1 MAPNKVYCAVILLF
15 FFCGAA
21 SVSNRNQK
29 AELVVNASGGR
40 QIPETFF
47 GIFFEEINH
56 AGAGGLWAEL
66 VSNRGF
72 EAVRQNKSLNI
83 HPWSLI
89 GDESSIIVSTD
100 RSSCFKR
107 NKIALRMEVLCDG
120 DTCPVGGVG
129 VYNPGFWG
137 MDIKQGKIYKIVFY
151 LRSLISV
158 NISVS
163 LSSSDGL
170 RMLAITN
177 LIASARHVSNWTKM
191 ETLLEAEE
199 TNPNARLQLKT
210 SKKGVMWIDQVSAIP
225 LDTHKGH
232 GFRNDLYEMIA
243 NIKPRFLRFPGGNF
257 VGGDLL
263 RNAFRWKDTV
273 GPWEERPGHF
283 NDAWNYWTDDGLGY
297 FEFLQL
303 SEDLGAL
310 PIWVFNNGM
319 SNLGQEKAS
328 NVSLFVQEALEGIE
342 FAIGDPSSKWGSV
355 RAAMRHPKPF
365 DLRYVAVGNEE
376 CYSTEKNA
384 YKENYPKFYD
394 AIKRYY
400 PDIKVISNC
409 DESVDQLD
417 HPTDLYDFHIYTNAN
432 DLFSKA
438 HHFDH
443 TSRSGPKVFV
453 SEYAVSGKD
462 GGTGSLLAALGEA
475 GFLVGLERN
484 SDVVAMVCYAPLFVN
499 VHDRSWNPD
508 AIVFN
513 SNQAYGTPSYWL
525 QHFFI
530 DTSGAMLLNTTLL
543 TNSSTPI
550 LASAIAQWNSNDNI
564 CFLKVK
570 VVNFGSNKVNLKISV
585 YGLESNSI
593 NSSRST
599 KTLLTSNNVMDEN
612 SFKEPNKVVPR
623 SSPLENAGKDM
634 EVVVSPHSVT
644 SYDLMLER
652 QCLGTMFD
660 EAQSKEDNCDSHLPF
675 PGNCTKV
682 QCLNACMD
690 KYKTSPKIII
700 NVGCETND
708 KCCCVTG

>member
-1 MAPNKVYCAVILLF
+1 MVIRVLL
-15 FFCGAA
+15 
-21 SVSNRNQK
+21 
-29 AELVVNASGGR
+29 E
-40 QIPETFF
+40 
-47 GIFFEEINH
+47 
-56 AGAGGLWAEL
+56 EL
-66 VSNRGF
+66 VSITQDSGEWN
-72 EAVRQNKSLNI
+72 
-83 HPWSLI
+83 
-89 GDESSIIVSTD
+89 
-100 RSSCFKR
+100 
-107 NKIALRMEVLCDG
+107 
-120 DTCPVGGVG
+120 
-129 VYNPGFWG
+129 
-137 MDIKQGKIYKIVFY
+137 IKQGKIYKIVFY
-151 LRSLISV
+151 LRSLTSV

-163 LSSSDGL
+163 LTSSDGL
-170 RMLAITN
+170 RTLAITN
-177 LIASARHVSNWTKM
+177 LIASGRHVSNWTKM

-328 NVSLFVQEALEGIE
+328 NVSLFVQEALDGIE
-342 FAIGDPSSKWGSV
+342 FAIGDPSSKWG
-355 RAAMRHPKPF
+355 
-365 DLRYVAVGNEE
+365 
-376 CYSTEKNA
+376 
-384 YKENYPKFYD
+384 
-394 AIKRYY
+394 
-400 PDIKVISNC
+400 
-409 DESVDQLD
+409 
-417 HPTDLYDFHIYTNAN
+417 
-432 DLFSKA
+432 DLFSNV

-453 SEYAVSGKD
+453 SEYAVVGED
-462 GGTGSLLAALGEA
+462 AGTGSLLAALAEA
-475 GFLVGLERN
+475 GFLIGLERN
-484 SDVVAMVCYAPLFVN
+484 SDVVAMVSYAPLFVN
-499 VHDRSWNPD
+499 VHDRRWNPD

-513 SNQAYGTPSYWL
+513 SYKVYGTPSYWL

-550 LASAIAQWNSNDNI
+550 LASAIAQWNSNDGR

-593 NSSRST
+593 NSSRSM
-599 KTLLTSNNVMDEN
+599 KTLLTSNNVMNEN

-634 EVVVSPHSVT
+634 EVVVSPHSIT

-652 QCLGTMFD
+652 YYLGTMFD
-660 EAQSKEDNCDSHLPF
+660 EAQAKEDNCDSHLPF

-690 KYKTSPKIII
+690 RYKTSPKIII
-700 NVGCETND
+700 NAGCETND
-708 KCCCVTG
+708 KCCCITG